1 MSLGD
6 WLTRKTLKLFSPV
19 VLTLGL
25 TLSATST
32 EAAVPLLNGFG
43 GPSGYGEGFLPRND
57 DESTTELPLPFPV
70 DFYGNRY
77 TSFWVNNNGNITFG
91 GPVSEFTPSAFP
103 GAERPI
109 IAPWWADVDTR
120 NTISDVVYYDA
131 PNPDSLVV
139 TWPNVGYFNSKAD
152 KLNSFQL
159 VLRREAGDTSGAFNA
174 EFRYAQLEWTTGDA
188 SNGQGG
194 LGGIPA
200 VAGFDAGDGTNF
212 FMLPGSRTASV
223 LDVINQSNVGPE
235 TPGLWRFSFSGD
247 GSPPGSSPEN
257 PFLPVIVDG
266 SFVFEFPVQPGVRFF
281 IDPPVS
287 IGYNYVTTG
296 GPLFS
301 SAIAPILPSDSLY
314 DLYFSTDS
322 CSSYTQFVSQI
333 SGSTE
338 YTFSTPQSCFSIR
351 DIAEAANLDPA
362 DPLAFVTGMTFDS
375 AGTVSVTQT
384 PIPFDSNGGGGGGGG
399 GGTSS
404 VPAPLPILGGAVVF
418 RSLRKLRTLSS
429 MLKFS

>member
-1 MSLGD
+1 
-6 WLTRKTLKLFSPV
+6 
-19 VLTLGL
+19 
-25 TLSATST
+25 
-32 EAAVPLLNGFG
+32 
-43 GPSGYGEGFLPRND
+43 
-57 DESTTELPLPFPV
+57 
-70 DFYGNRY
+70 
-77 TSFWVNNNGNITFG
+77 
-91 GPVSEFTPSAFP
+91 
-103 GAERPI
+103 
-109 IAPWWADVDTR
+109 
-120 NTISDVVYYDA
+120 
-131 PNPDSLVV
+131 
-139 TWPNVGYFNSKAD
+139 
-152 KLNSFQL
+152 
-159 VLRREAGDTSGAFNA
+159 
-174 EFRYAQLEWTTGDA
+174 
-188 SNGQGG
+188 
-194 LGGIPA
+194 
-200 VAGFDAGDGTNF
+200 
-212 FMLPGSRTASV
+212 
-223 LDVINQSNVGPE
+223 
-235 TPGLWRFSFSGD
+235 
-247 GSPPGSSPEN
+247 
-257 PFLPVIVDG
+257 VIVDG

-384 PIPFDSNGGGGGGGG
+384 PIPFDSNGGGGGGG
-399 GGTSS
+399 TSS
-404 VPAPLPILGGAVVF
+404 VPAPLPILGGAVVI